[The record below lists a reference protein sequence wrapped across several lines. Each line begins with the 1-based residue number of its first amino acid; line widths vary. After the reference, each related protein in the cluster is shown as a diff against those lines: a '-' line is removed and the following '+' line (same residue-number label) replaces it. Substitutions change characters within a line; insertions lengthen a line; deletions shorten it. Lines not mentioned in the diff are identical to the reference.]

1 MNHSNYCARALA
13 AWAILLPMLA
23 HAVPPT
29 LGRCQVL
36 PSDHV
41 LNARIDDLPVHPQS
55 ADFIRTISSGSRRL
69 HLDLGISETPK
80 PATTTA
86 FPTTWSRAAACLGP
100 PCIWMRGG
108 LTKVIARRPG
118 MR

>member
-69 HLDLGISETPK
+69 HLDLGISEDTQASDYYGGESPVRSLVITVLTN
-80 PATTTA
+80 PAD
-86 FPTTWSRAAACLGP
+86 SDNDG
-100 PCIWMRGG
+100 
-108 LTKVIARRPG
+108 IADTY
-118 MR
+118 

>member
-69 HLDLGISETPK
+69 HLDLGISEDTQASDYYGIPY
-80 PATTTA
+80 
-86 FPTTWSRAAACLGP
+86 TWSRWEHVLAHCASGCRVA
-100 PCIWMRGG
+100 
-108 LTKVIARRPG
+108 
-118 MR
+118 